1 MPKETKEKKRS
12 SVPVPKKITAK
23 NKQGY
28 KWRLVIEGPPNP
40 ITGERKQIPRVRD
53 TQKEVIAACQ
63 DEYKRLEAGFD
74 GKRAKTLTFEQAG
87 QEWLKTFAKLGKKG
101 RTVETRKEDYIA
113 MCSYIGN
120 VLVATYKHNQYQK
133 IINKLDD
140 DGYALNTIKKYHTT
154 TNLIFKWLIKE
165 EIRDDNPCTGVSFPQ
180 KLLTVEEIKDTEIYE
195 KYLDRNELYE
205 FLDALEEYGTGDDFE
220 AFYFLLFSGSRP
232 GELCALEW
240 PDINFET
247 FECHIYKTIFFPHGQ
262 KGHYELT
269 PPKTKKSIR
278 KFLLDEFIINM
289 LEKLKI
295 KQQERHDRYKE
306 FHDDFVETQFIFT
319 NPNGTPYRPDTLI
332 RYMKRLLEF
341 TNIQKHA
348 TPHIF
353 RHTHITMLIE
363 ASLESGSQI
372 DLKTIMDRVGHDDS
386 KTTLGIY
393 THVTKRMKQQNSE
406 IAKIHFEN
414 ILNRSKNPTL

>member
-1 MPKETKEKKRS
+1 MTTEKKRS
-12 SVPVPKKITAK
+12 SVPVPKKIPAN

-74 GKRAKTLTFEQAG
+74 SKRAKTLTFEQAG
-87 QEWLKTFAKLGKKG
+87 LEWIKTYSKLGKKG
-101 RTVETRKEDYIA
+101 KTVETREEDFKT
-113 MCSYIGN
+113 MCLYMGK
-120 VLVATYKHNQYQK
+120 VLVASFKHNQYQK

-140 DGYALNTIKKYHTT
+140 DGYSLNTIKKYHTT
-154 TNLIFKWLIKE
+154 TNLIFKWVIKE
-165 EIRDDNPCTGVSFPQ
+165 EIRDDNPCIGISYPKKQ
-180 KLLTVEEIKDTEIYE
+180 LTVEEIKDNEIYE
-195 KYLDRNELYE
+195 KYLDRNELYD
-205 FLDALEEYGTGDDFE
+205 FLDVLEDYGTGDDLE
-220 AFYFLLFSGSRP
+220 AFYFLLFSGTRP

-240 PDINFET
+240 PDINSET
-247 FECHIYKTIFFPHGQ
+247 FECHIYKTIFFPRGQ
-262 KGHYELT
+262 KGRYELT

-289 LEKLKI
+289 LKKLKI
-295 KQQERHDRYKE
+295 RQEERYNRYKE
-306 FHDDFVETQFIFT
+306 LNDDFVETQFIFT
-319 NPNGTPYRPDTLI
+319 NTNGTPYRPNTLV
-332 RYMKRLLEF
+332 RYMERLLKL
-341 TNIQKHA
+341 TDIKKHA

-393 THVTKRMKQQNSE
+393 THVTERMKQQNSE
-406 IAKIHFEN
+406 IAKFHFEN
-414 ILNRSKNPTL
+414 ILNRRNNPTL